1 MASLLGLPRE
11 LRDLIWIYACERN
24 VKWSSFGYGGSRRSS
39 QPTVIDPNC
48 WSPHSCMRIC
58 RLACNEITPILYRTA
73 CVSVVHPNQII
84 RWLGK
89 IGARNSACI
98 RHLVI
103 RFTSLLLNYN
113 EEKYIKDRVLAWDAA
128 LRALPKLLS
137 LAFYFEPDPKVSML
151 WTTLDDDVLAHD
163 PVVGN
168 ELAISA
174 TAWAKKLQP
183 SLGSEAQTWE
193 FQPELSNRPITH
205 AVLAMDEPIPPLLLA
220 YFAKIL
226 ELAPKSSLEQ
236 NVTGL
241 PADFFEK
248 SGFHLARTYSFNEQ
262 PENPSIAMSFR
273 RQLPAPSSP
282 FSSLHVMLTQLPYLL
297 YLRVGCRN
305 IDSTFLL
312 HVPPS
317 IRTLDVA
324 FTDTNPE
331 LIASRIRAMRE
342 RCERLFTFAIAISPL
357 HDRELSDQTEEKF
370 FNRQSMS
377 KEILKE
383 WAPFWDVLESL
394 KSSGMNVWEGE
405 GPGFKRRQMVPR
417 TASLS
422 YRLASD

>member
-1 MASLLGLPRE
+1 M
-11 LRDLIWIYACERN
+11 
-24 VKWSSFGYGGSRRSS
+24 
-39 QPTVIDPNC
+39 IDPNC
-48 WSPHSCMRIC
+48 CSPYTYMRIC
-58 RLACNEITPILYRTA
+58 RLACNEITPILYRTV
-73 CVSVVHPNQII
+73 CVSVVHPNQVI
-84 RWLGK
+84 RWLGQ

-103 RFTSLLLNYN
+103 RFTSLLLKYN
-113 EEKYIKDRVLAWDAA
+113 EENYVKDRILAWDAA
-128 LRALPKLLS
+128 LQALPKLFS
-137 LAFYFEPDPKVSML
+137 LTFDFEPHPKVSIF
-151 WTTLDDDVLAHD
+151 WAALDDDILAHD

-183 SLGSEAQTWE
+183 SLRSEAQKWE
-193 FQPELSNRPITH
+193 YQPELSNRPITH

-220 YFAKIL
+220 YFAKLL
-226 ELAPKSSLEQ
+226 ELASKSSLEQ

-241 PADFFEK
+241 PDDFFKK
-248 SGFHLARTYSFNEQ
+248 SGFYLARTYSFNEN

-273 RQLPAPSSP
+273 RQSPTPLSP
-282 FSSLHVMLTQLPYLL
+282 FSSLHVMLTQLPLLL

-305 IDSTFLL
+305 IDSTFMLYL
-312 HVPPS
+312 PPS

-331 LIASRIRAMRE
+331 LIASRIRTMRE
-342 RCERLFTFAIAISPL
+342 RCKRLFTLAIAISPL
-357 HDRELSDQTEEKF
+357 HDRELSDKTEEKF

-383 WAPFWDVLESL
+383 WAPFWDVLEGL

-405 GPGFKRRQMVPR
+405 GPGFKRRQVVAR
-417 TASLS
+417 TVSLPT
-422 YRLASD
+422 R

>member
-1 MASLLGLPRE
+1 M
-11 LRDLIWIYACERN
+11 
-24 VKWSSFGYGGSRRSS
+24 
-39 QPTVIDPNC
+39 
-48 WSPHSCMRIC
+48 
-58 RLACNEITPILYRTA
+58 A

-103 RFTSLLLNYN
+103 RFTSLLLKYN
-113 EEKYIKDRVLAWDAA
+113 EEKYLKDRILAWVAA
-128 LRALPKLLS
+128 LRVLPKLLS
-137 LAFYFEPDPKVSML
+137 LTFDFEPNPKVSMV
-151 WTTLDDDVLAHD
+151 WAALDDDMLAHD

-183 SLGSEAQTWE
+183 SLGSEAQKWE
-193 FQPELSNRPITH
+193 YQPELSNRPITL
-205 AVLAMDEPIPPLLLA
+205 AVLAMDEPVPPLLLA
-220 YFAKIL
+220 YFDKLL

-236 NVTGL
+236 NITGL

-248 SGFHLARTYSFNEQ
+248 AEFYLARTYYFNEQ

-273 RQLPAPSSP
+273 RRSPTPSSP
-282 FSSLHVMLTQLPYLL
+282 FSSLHVMLTQLPHLL
-297 YLRVGCRN
+297 YLRIGCRN

-312 HVPPS
+312 HLPPS

-331 LIASRIRAMRE
+331 LIASRIRTMRE
-342 RCERLFTFAIAISPL
+342 RCKRLFTLAIAISPL
-357 HDRELSDQTEEKF
+357 HDRELSDKTEEKF
-370 FNRQSMS
+370 FNRQSMR

-383 WAPFWDVLESL
+383 WAPFWDVLEGL

-405 GPGFKRRQMVPR
+405 GPGFKRRQVVAW

-422 YRLASD
+422 VR